1 MTGDGAALQIFANY
15 CAAAA
20 EAMAYTLMRTAHSTF
35 VKETEDFSCGLLTPE
50 GLTFASPK
58 TLGATWY
65 VGLDYGSAIRQFDDY
80 REGDICITN
89 DVYSGFVATHTPDI
103 HIWKPVFHAGRIVCF
118 VAGHIHNTDMRGAVP
133 ASLSRTLTE
142 IHQEGIRIPP
152 SKLMH
157 EGRIDEKLL
166 NLLRLNV
173 RAPDQNMGDLHAQI
187 ASVNTGERKLHD
199 MIARLGVDQ
208 LSRGMYALLDYA
220 EAQARAI
227 VRDIPDGD
235 YFFDEYADE
244 DSAGGYPL
252 RIALTVQ
259 VRGDELVL
267 DYTGTDP
274 QVHSSLNIPTGGRE
288 RHVLATVGLVY
299 VLYTLDPRLV
309 LNAGIL
315 RMCRCVLPEG
325 TMLNPQSPAA
335 VGMRSLTCLTLMQ
348 VTFGAFSLAL
358 PDRLAASPAGGLAII
373 NVNTTT
379 RDNRSVLAS
388 IGPVGGG
395 AGGSATIDGSEG
407 SGANTCFLR
416 NTPVEIIESEVPIRM
431 RQYGLVP
438 DSGGPGRF
446 RGGCGT
452 LMEFQVFAPHTVV
465 TARNRDRSRFAA
477 WGVCGGEAGNSS
489 RFTRNPGFKTE
500 QELGNADVVPL
511 EPGDILRVQ
520 GSGGGG
526 YGPAW
531 DRNLDLVLH
540 DVRAGFI
547 STQSAR
553 ERYGV
558 VIRDGE
564 ADLAAT
570 ESLRARMR
578 QRPNGHHF
586 DPGPGRAAYEAI
598 MTPERYAALTRI
610 LAEIPVSWRFYLK
623 HRILDTIFD
632 APGRLPDG
640 GRAIE
645 QAYQVLRQRFPEL
658 PDTTNA
664 TSGLS
669 ASDPTPP

>member
-1 MTGDGAALQIFANY
+1 MTADGAALQIFANY

-65 VGLDYGSAIRQFDDY
+65 VGLDYGPAIARIDDY

-103 HIWKPVFHAGRIVCF
+103 HIWKPVFHQGRIVCF
-118 VAGHIHNTDMRGAVP
+118 VAGHIHNTDMGGAVP

-152 SKLMH
+152 SKLMDQ
-157 EGRIDEKLL
+157 GKLDEKLL

-173 RAPDQNMGDLHAQI
+173 RAPEQNMGDLFAQI
-187 ASVNTGERKLHD
+187 ASVNTGERKIHE
-199 MIARLGVDQ
+199 MIARLGVDA
-208 LSRGMYALLDYA
+208 LTHGMQALMDYA

-227 VRDIPDGD
+227 VRAIPDGD

-252 RIALTVQ
+252 RIALTVR
-259 VRGDELVL
+259 VRGDSLVM

-299 VLYTLDPRLV
+299 VLYTLDPRLI

-315 RMCRCVLPEG
+315 RICRCILPEG
-325 TMLNPQSPAA
+325 TMLNPQHPAA

-348 VTFGAFSLAL
+348 VTFGAFSLAV
-358 PDRLAASPAGGLAII
+358 PERLAASPAGGLAII
-373 NVNTTT
+373 NVNTRT
-379 RDNRSVLAS
+379 RDNRGVIAS

-395 AGGSATIDGSEG
+395 AGGSATVDGTEG

-416 NTPVEIIESEVPIRM
+416 NTPVEIIESEVPIHM
-431 RQYGLVP
+431 RRYGLVP
-438 DSGGPGRF
+438 DSGGPGRL

-452 LMEFQVFAPHTVV
+452 LMEFQVFAPNTVV

-477 WGVCGGEAGNSS
+477 WGIRGGDAGASS
-489 RFTRNPGFKTE
+489 RFTRNPDTNNA
-500 QELGNADVVPL
+500 QELGNTDVVTL
-511 EPGDILRVQ
+511 DPGDILRVH
-520 GSGGGG
+520 GPGGGG

-531 DRNLDLVLH
+531 DREPDRVLR
-540 DVRAGFI
+540 DVRGGFV
-547 STQSAR
+547 SAAAAR

-558 VIRDGE
+558 AIHEGGIDTE
-564 ADLAAT
+564 ATA
-570 ESLRARMR
+570 SLRARLR
-578 QRPNGHHF
+578 QQPNGHHF
-586 DPGPGRAAYEAI
+586 TPGPGRAAYEQL
-598 MTPERYAALTRI
+598 MTADRYDALTRI
-610 LAEIPVSWRFYLK
+610 LSQTPVQWRFYLK
-623 HRILDTIFD
+623 HRLLDAVFNASSD
-632 APGRLPDG
+632 LPDG
-640 GRAIE
+640 PRAIE
-645 QAYQVLRQRFPEL
+645 QAYQAIQERFPEL
-658 PDTTNA
+658 PSMDQQ
-664 TSGLS
+664 S
-669 ASDPTPP
+669 A